1 MEWSPLSELV
11 FCKLGG
17 SIITD
22 KQRASTPR
30 LETIGR
36 LAAEIVAA
44 LDSRPELCILLGHG
58 SGSFGHVLAKKY
70 HVRQGIADGQSWWGY
85 AETAAAAGQ
94 LNRIV
99 TDAFIQA
106 GVPVVSIQPSASA
119 RCQDGALVSLD
130 DRPVREALRR
140 GLVPLIYGDV
150 AFDAGQGCTIVS
162 TESEFAYLAARL
174 RPARI
179 VLVGE
184 VDGVYDGDPL
194 VDASARR
201 IPHITPETFA
211 QLAHHLKGSRGTDVT
226 GGMSS
231 KVREMVDLVAH
242 GHTDCVHLISGRLD
256 GTLTR
261 VLLDP
266 DAVAGTIISKHDR
279 DTERNF
285 L

>member
-1 MEWSPLSELV
+1 LSELV

-30 LETIGR
+30 PETIER
-36 LAAEIVAA
+36 LAAEIGAA
-44 LDSRPELCILLGHG
+44 LDSRPELRILLGHG

-70 HVRQGIADGQSWWGY
+70 HVAQGISDTESWWGY
-85 AETAAAAGQ
+85 AETAAVAGQ

-99 TDAFIQA
+99 TDTLIRA

-119 RCQDGALVSLD
+119 RCQDGMLVSLD
-130 DRPVREALRR
+130 EQPVREALRR

-162 TESEFAYLAARL
+162 TENEFAYLAARL

-194 VDASARR
+194 VDPSTRR

-211 QLAHHLKGSRGTDVT
+211 QMAHQLKGSHGTDVT

-231 KVREMVDLVAH
+231 KVRQMVDLVAH
-242 GHTDCVHLISGRLD
+242 GYTHCVHLISGKQA
-256 GTLTR
+256 GALTH

-266 DAVAGTIISKHDR
+266 DTVAGTVISKHSR

>member
-1 MEWSPLSELV
+1 MGWSPLSELI

-30 LETIGR
+30 PEAIAR

-44 LDSRPELCILLGHG
+44 LSNRPELRILLGHG
-58 SGSFGHVLAKKY
+58 SGSFGHVIAKKY
-70 HVRQGIADGQSWWGY
+70 HVAQGIADAQSWWGY
-85 AETAAAAGQ
+85 AETAAVAGQ

-99 TDAFIQA
+99 TDALIQA
-106 GVPVVSIQPSASA
+106 RVPVVSIQPSAST
-119 RCQDGALVSLD
+119 RCQNGTLVSLD
-130 DRPVREALRR
+130 DWPIREALRH

-162 TESEFAYLAARL
+162 TESAFAYLAARL
-174 RPARI
+174 HPARI

-184 VDGVYDGDPL
+184 VDGVYDSDPL
-194 VDASARR
+194 ADASARR

-211 QLAHHLKGSRGTDVT
+211 QMAHQLKGSHGTDVT

-231 KVREMVDLVAH
+231 KVRQMVDLVAH
-242 GHTDCVHLISGRLD
+242 GHTHCVHLISGEQD

-266 DAVAGTIISKHDR
+266 DAIAGTVISKHSR
-279 DTERNF
+279 GTERIF